1 MFATT
6 PELNVLVINGFLRSG
21 AMNKTDR
28 PTSRPLL
35 LLVAGAK
42 GAVAS
47 TLAAAIAAMKKRPET
62 ILPCLTTGNKFSDL
76 LPVEATAMAGWDPL
90 NTPMTA
96 CIDAQGVVP
105 ERLWRPN
112 SDDLDRIPV
121 LAPPSASQNLRDQV
135 EQLKQNI
142 QDFKDLQPDAQ
153 PVFINLLP
161 AGVQRNLTQIKELSD
176 LFKEG
181 IDKDSPDLA
190 YTLAAILSEVPVIN
204 FTPNVVEIPAVVR
217 EAENYNVPIAGRDGK
232 TGQTYFKVV
241 LASALKARNLLVDGW
256 YSLNILGN
264 ADGMNLMN
272 PENAREKL
280 ANKTKLLD
288 EVLGYEVGQNYDA
301 PTHKVH
307 IDYYPPRGDA
317 KEAWDVIDLS
327 GMFGLPMSLRVNL
340 QGRDSILA
348 APLALDL
355 GRWLAAL
362 NMAGRSGLVA
372 ELGFYFKKPLGSN
385 PPLTFQDQIQ
395 SLKKLEQFCDAG
407 IFSRS

>member
-1 MFATT
+1 MNTAD
-6 PELNVLVINGFLRSG
+6 RS
-21 AMNKTDR
+21 
-28 PTSRPLL
+28 TSRPLL

-47 TLAAAIAAMKKRPET
+47 TLAAAIAAMKKKPDT
-62 ILPCLTTGNKFSDL
+62 ILPSLTTGNIFSAL
-76 LPVEATAMAGWDPL
+76 EPIEATAMAGWDPVAE
-90 NTPMTA
+90 PMTA
-96 CIDAQGVVP
+96 CIKAQGVVP
-105 ERLWRPN
+105 EQLWKPD

-121 LAPPSASQNLRDQV
+121 LAPPPASQDIKDQV
-135 EQLKQNI
+135 EHLRKNI
-142 QDFKDLQPDAQ
+142 QDFKDKQPDAQ

-161 AGVQRNLTQIKELSD
+161 ASMQTNLTQYQQISD
-176 LFKEG
+176 LFEKG
-181 IDKDSPDLA
+181 VNKNLPDLA
-190 YTLAAILSEVPVIN
+190 YTLAAIRSEVPVIN
-204 FTPNVVEIPAVVR
+204 FTPNVVEIPAIIK
-217 EAENYNVPIAGRDGK
+217 EAVNHNVPIAGRDGK

-241 LASALKARNLLVDGW
+241 LASALKARNFLVDGW

-272 PENAREKL
+272 PENAKEKL

-288 EVLGYEVGQNYDA
+288 QVLGYEVGKNYDA
-301 PTHKVH
+301 PSHKVH

-317 KEAWDVIDLS
+317 KEAWDVIDFS

-355 GRWLAAL
+355 GRWMAAL
-362 NMAGRSGLVA
+362 NLAGRSGLIA
-372 ELGFYFKKPLGSN
+372 ELGFYFKKPVGSN

-395 SLKKLEQFCDAG
+395 SLKRLEQFCDTR
-407 IFSRS
+407 ISTRS